1 VQESAMTADEKLLA
15 FLELESMIQALE
27 SQALNVSDK
36 WHKKLW
42 VGRYYFFGGKGYHE
56 SV

>member
-1 VQESAMTADEKLLA
+1 MTADEKLLA